1 VIDEHSEEEDSLDG
15 KSERSASSL
24 SLLSDEEHRHRRKTK
39 KVVTEGRTVV
49 YDAEASLMS
58 STNEDFGHNVPKT
71 FRLRDFSVM
80 GLVSTNKE
88 LFLFDRHIPMANG
101 IDQWLFEVEQAMQ
114 ATSRKLMKSAIER
127 FVTEPIEEWALDY
140 P

>member
-1 VIDEHSEEEDSLDG
+1 
-15 KSERSASSL
+15 
-24 SLLSDEEHRHRRKTK
+24 
-39 KVVTEGRTVV
+39 
-49 YDAEASLMS
+49 MS
-58 STNEDFGHNVPKT
+58 STTENLGNEVPKT

-88 LFLFDRHIPMANG
+88 LFLFDRHIPMAGG